1 MNNKWVW
8 TLVATVFWTVS
19 VGAQWTA
26 RGDVAAGFGET
37 LIVAVGCSGT
47 NPVATIRFV
56 DDGNFAS
63 GVVIAAFD
71 NRDPL
76 DLEFANRGQQL
87 NAVVA
92 NGPGRD
98 FVQLLIRSGQLTVG
112 VGRRGRS
119 APVVETISLRG
130 SGAAIRS
137 LACIRR

>member
-1 MNNKWVW
+1 M
-8 TLVATVFWTVS
+8 FWTVS

-47 NPVATIRFV
+47 NP
-56 DDGNFAS
+56 

-71 NRDPL
+71 DRDPL

-92 NGPGRD
+92 NGPGRE
-98 FVQLLIRSGQLTVG
+98 FVQLLIRAGQLTVG

-137 LACIRR
+137 LACIGR

>member
-1 MNNKWVW
+1 MALRTVLDGHRTSERTVRSGDEGI
-8 TLVATVFWTVS
+8 TL
-19 VGAQWTA
+19 
-26 RGDVAAGFGET
+26 
-37 LIVAVGCSGT
+37 
-47 NPVATIRFV
+47 V

-98 FVQLLIRSGQLTVG
+98 FLQLLIRSGQLTVG

>member
-1 MNNKWVW
+1 MNKKWVW

-98 FVQLLIRSGQLTVG
+98 FLQLRVVLARARQGVVG
-112 VGRRGRS
+112 GSRLLSVESSRIPAS
-119 APVVETISLRG
+119 ATSP
-130 SGAAIRS
+130 
-137 LACIRR
+137 